1 MNWIEPLLVQ
11 FCQDLG
17 ITIGDNP
24 HSLIQLE
31 LEQSGTLQLERHQG
45 QLILW
50 LARAVP
56 WHQSGEAI
64 RRAMTLT
71 AAAQGPTLPVRSGWL
86 GEDQLILFVTLD
98 ERAVTLPQLHQ
109 AVTTLT
115 RLQREVLAS

>member
-24 HSLIQLE
+24 HHLIQLE

-45 QLILW
+45 QLSLW
-50 LARAVP
+50 LAHRLP
-56 WHQSGEAI
+56 WHQSDVGI

-71 AAAQGPTLPVRSGWL
+71 AAANGPALPVRCGWL
-86 GEDQLILFVTLD
+86 AEDQLILFVTLD
-98 ERAVTLPQLHQ
+98 ERSITLPLLHQ
-109 AVTTLT
+109 ALRTLIQ
-115 RLQREVLAS
+115 LQHEVLAP

>member
-1 MNWIEPLLVQ
+1 MNWIEPLLVH

-45 QLILW
+45 QLTLW
-50 LARAVP
+50 LARVVP

-71 AAAQGPTLPVRSGWL
+71 AAAQGPALPVRSGWL

>member
-1 MNWIEPLLVQ
+1 MNWIEPLLVH

-24 HSLIQLE
+24 HHLIQLE
-31 LEQSGTLQLERHQG
+31 LEQSGTLQLERYQG
-45 QLILW
+45 QLTLW
-50 LARAVP
+50 LARMMP

-71 AAAQGPTLPVRSGWL
+71 AAAQGPALPVRCGWL

-109 AVTTLT
+109 ALATLT
-115 RLQREVLAS
+115 RLQHEVLTP

>member
-45 QLILW
+45 QRILW

-71 AAAQGPTLPVRSGWL
+71 AAVQGPALPVRSGWL

>member
-1 MNWIEPLLVQ
+1 MNWIEPQLVQ

-45 QLILW
+45 QLTLW
-50 LARAVP
+50 LARRVP

-64 RRAMTLT
+64 RRAMSLT
-71 AAAQGPTLPVRSGWL
+71 AAAQAPALPVRCGWL
-86 GEDQLILFVTLD
+86 EEDQLILFVTLD
-98 ERAVTLPQLHQ
+98 ERNVTLPLLHQ
-109 AVTTLT
+109 ALRTLT
-115 RLQREVLAS
+115 QLLREALVS

>member
-1 MNWIEPLLVQ
+1 MNWIEPQLVQ

-45 QLILW
+45 QLTLW
-50 LARAVP
+50 LARPLP

-64 RRAMTLT
+64 RRAMSFT
-71 AAAQGPTLPVRSGWL
+71 AAAQAPALPVRCGWL
-86 GEDQLILFVTLD
+86 GEDRLILFVTLD
-98 ERAVTLPQLHQ
+98 ERAVTLPLLHQ
-109 AVTTLT
+109 ALRTLT
-115 RLQREVLAS
+115 RLQHDVVAP

>member
-1 MNWIEPLLVQ
+1 MNWIEPLLVH

-45 QLILW
+45 QLTLW

-71 AAAQGPTLPVRSGWL
+71 AAAQGPVLPVRCGWL
-86 GEDQLILFVTLD
+86 GEDQLLLFVTLD

-109 AVTTLT
+109 ALTTLT